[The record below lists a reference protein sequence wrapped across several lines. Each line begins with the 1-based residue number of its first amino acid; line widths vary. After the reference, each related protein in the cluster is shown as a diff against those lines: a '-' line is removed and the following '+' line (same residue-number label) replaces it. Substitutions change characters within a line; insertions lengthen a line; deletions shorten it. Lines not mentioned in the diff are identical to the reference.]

1 MKKEVKILIN
11 VLSGAALAIGGF
23 IVGNLVET
31 KKIKA
36 IYNEAKTIAA
46 DIEES
51 RKDLAHREEIG
62 DVKYSFCRC
71 IAQNMKEKGYK
82 INFLPEH
89 SFDISPAVERDYA
102 YGVAIAAIGDS
113 DMDPYHKE
121 TAIVNLRKDE
131 DPDYYQAVIEIA
143 DNNNTRST
151 DKMQT
156 ILNL

>member
-1 MKKEVKILIN
+1 MTKEVKILVN
-11 VLSGAALAIGGF
+11 VLGGAALAIGGF
-23 IVGNLVET
+23 IIGTSVQT
-31 KKIKA
+31 KEVK
-36 IYNEAKTIAA
+36 NMFEEAKTMIK
-46 DIEES
+46 ES
-51 RKDLAHREEIG
+51 EKDMSHREEVV

-102 YGVAIAAIGDS
+102 YGAAIAAIGDS

-121 TAIVNLRKDE
+121 TSIVKLRKGE
-131 DPDYYQAVIEIA
+131 DPDYYRAVIEIA
-143 DNNNTRST
+143 DNHNTRSV

>member
-1 MKKEVKILIN
+1 MKIGTKVLLN
-11 VLSGAALAIGGF
+11 VLGGITVALTGFAIGNS
-23 IVGNLVET
+23 IET
-31 KKIKA
+31 KEIKD
-36 IYNEAKTIAA
+36 IYHKARSIADQIA
-46 DIEES
+46 EY
-51 RKDLAHREEIG
+51 RKELAHREEIM

-121 TAIVNLRKDE
+121 TAIINLRKNE
-131 DPDYYQAVIEIA
+131 DPDYYRAVIEIA
-143 DNNNTRST
+143 DNNNTRSV